1 MPLSTLL
8 LLGGLSA
15 TQVHNAAQLEA
26 FQQQAIA
33 EATEVTF
40 ASPEQARAAAISF
53 HHALLAGDWK
63 TGQLILQLNSDDQ
76 QKLRPFATAMAPAI
90 AWQQSQRTALL
101 ATMQATAPQ
110 GIPGFSCYE
119 TVEETYDVA
128 RQLVNAFPQ
137 YASFEPIGSGWA
149 KTNNRAGYDI
159 YVLKLS
165 KKNDK
170 PNKPKLLINSAIHA
184 REYTTA
190 ATALQFARELLNGIG
205 KDADVDWMLEHQEV
219 HLVLQTNPEG
229 RKIAETGILWRKNIN
244 DQQCS
249 NGNYGVDLNRNFS
262 FGWNAVANNG
272 GSSSNS
278 CDNTYR
284 GLSRG
289 SEPEVQALERY
300 VRSIFPDRRGSARTD
315 AAPADTS
322 GMHIDLHS
330 YSELVLWPW
339 GENNTVAPNGAALQT
354 LGRKLAFFNDYT
366 PTQSVGLYPTDGTSD
381 GISYG
386 ELGVAAITFEMGTA
400 FSQACST
407 FQQDILPRNLPALK
421 YALRVVQA
429 PYLLPAGPDV
439 TGLSPG
445 VTTLAKNRQFTL
457 SLQATDRR
465 FNQLNGIEA
474 SQPIQGVALYIDQFP
489 FDTGATPI
497 QLSAKDGQFDSSA
510 EAIEYSLDGANL
522 SLGRHTLYFRATDQS
537 GQIGPIY
544 AKYIDVVAPTPRQV
558 NFTSQCQY
566 LQCQFTDT
574 SEKQANES
582 LTYLWRFTD
591 NQTSNSV
598 NPQFTFTAPGNYPVS
613 LQVSDGVDT
622 AELSKVIQV
631 FAKPSVSIIAQC
643 DYLNC
648 QFKANATS
656 ANGAINQYLWT
667 INNVIYQGA
676 EQSYSF
682 QQAGSYPIQLAI
694 RDSAQQQA
702 SATLTITVSS
712 PPVTPPPVTPPPVT
726 PPPVTPPPVTP
737 PAEPTAPTP
746 QTESGGVWHYAF
758 LSLWMVG
765 YWRRRLH
772 SQY

>member
-1 MPLSTLL
+1 MSLSTLL
-8 LLGGLSA
+8 LLSGLAA
-15 TQVHNAAQLEA
+15 TVTHDVSQLEA

-33 EATEVTF
+33 EATQVTF
-40 ASPEQARAAAISF
+40 ASPEQARAAAISL

-63 TGQLILQLNSDDQ
+63 TGQLILQLDAEEQ
-76 QKLRPFATAMAPAI
+76 ARLRPYAVQMEPAI
-90 AWQQSQRTALL
+90 AWQQSQQTALL
-101 ATMQATAPQ
+101 ANISATAQQ

-128 RQLVNAFPQ
+128 RQLVNAYPQ

-205 KDADVDWMLEHQEV
+205 KDADIDWMLEHHEV

-272 GSSSNS
+272 GSSNNS

-300 VRSIFPDRRGSARTD
+300 VRSIFPDRRGPARTD

-339 GENNTVAPNGAALQT
+339 GENNTVAPNGVALQT

-381 GISYG
+381 GVSYG

-400 FSQACST
+400 FFQACST

-429 PYLLPAGPDV
+429 PYILPAGPDV
-439 TGLSPG
+439 VGLSSG
-445 VTTLAKNRQFTL
+445 VTALAKNRQLTL

-474 SQPIQGVALYIDQFP
+474 SQNIQGVAVYIDQFP
-489 FDTGATPI
+489 LDADATPL
-497 QLSAKDGQFDSSA
+497 QLNAKDGQFDSNS
-510 EAIEYSLDGANL
+510 ELIEYAVDGANL

-544 AKYIDVVAPTPRQV
+544 AKYIDIVAPTPRKV
-558 NFTSQCQY
+558 NFTAQCQY
-566 LQCQFTDT
+566 LQCQFTDS
-574 SEKQANES
+574 SEKQANETLS
-582 LTYLWRFTD
+582 YLWRFPD
-591 NQTSNSV
+591 NQTSTSV
-598 NPQFTFTAPGNYPVS
+598 SPQFTFSAPGNYSVS

-631 FAKPSVSIIAQC
+631 FAQPNVSITAQC
-643 DYLNC
+643 DNLNC
-648 QFKANATS
+648 QFTANATS

-676 EQSYSF
+676 EQRYSF
-682 QQAGSYPIQLAI
+682 PQAGTYPIQLAVS
-694 RDSAQQQA
+694 DSAQQQA
-702 SATLTITVSS
+702 STTLSVTVSS
-712 PPVTPPPVTPPPVT
+712 PPVVTPPVTPPPVT
-726 PPPVTPPPVTP
+726 PPVTPPPVTP
-737 PAEPTAPTP
+737 PAEPTAPTE
-746 QTESGGVWHYAF
+746 TNSGGVWHYGVAC
-758 LSLWMVG
+758 LLLVG
-765 YWRRRLH
+765 YWRRRLR
-772 SQY
+772 